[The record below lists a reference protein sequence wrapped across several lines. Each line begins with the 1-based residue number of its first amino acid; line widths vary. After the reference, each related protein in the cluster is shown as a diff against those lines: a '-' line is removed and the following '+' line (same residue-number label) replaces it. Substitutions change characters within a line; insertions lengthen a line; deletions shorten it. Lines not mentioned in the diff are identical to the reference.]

1 LNISLSRRA
10 IVSYILIFVVVR
22 YGRDPSGGWV
32 WLKIYYCFLLLGGV
46 FSIVGQLP
54 VNICGK

>member
-1 LNISLSRRA
+1 
-10 IVSYILIFVVVR
+10 VQC
-22 YGRDPSGGWV
+22 GQDPSGGWV
-32 WLKIYYCFLLLGGV
+32 WLKIYYCLVILGGI